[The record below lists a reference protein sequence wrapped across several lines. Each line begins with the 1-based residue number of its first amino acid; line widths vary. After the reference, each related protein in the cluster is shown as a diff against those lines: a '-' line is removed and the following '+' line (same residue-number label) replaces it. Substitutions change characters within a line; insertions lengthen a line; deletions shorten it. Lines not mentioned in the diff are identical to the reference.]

1 MNKAS
6 TDIWFCAFLMLN
18 NIKISSYEVIGRG
31 KVRCHFQVTDED
43 WHKYKLDFNNSDHVK
58 YKSFIEQIK
67 DLGF

>member
-31 KVRCHFQVTDED
+31 KVKCVFDITDNE
-43 WHKYKLDFNNSDHVK
+43 WHKLKLDFNNSEYIK
-58 YKSFIEQIK
+58 FKSLVDQIK
-67 DLGF
+67 DLAY